1 MSIGFVHLSDIHFG
15 QEKGGQIWVHED
27 VRESLIEDVGLA
39 VRDLEAGRAR
49 GVIVTGDIAFGGR
62 ECEYDQAA
70 KWLDRVA
77 DAAGCERTSIQ
88 VVPGNHDIDRSQI
101 TRATGMMLE
110 KIATEGETAL
120 DEFLESEA
128 DRELLFRRFSAYR
141 PFAEGYRCTLDTSA
155 ELSEERVATLAP
167 GRSIRFIRLNSALV
181 CSRHDEEGKLL
192 LGARQRV
199 MRERPGEEL
208 VVLCHHP
215 LHWFRDSEDARRYV
229 WNRAR
234 IFISGHEHRPGVRVE
249 SVDEGRDLMMLA
261 AGAAI
266 PPAAGDGYTYC
277 YNLLEFKWEE
287 ARDGLSV
294 RVWPREWADN
304 LKRFSR
310 GSGDMDGNG
319 SEFFLACPNFRNA
332 PAVEDG
338 GAEEEEI
345 ECASETV
352 QINVL
357 NEPDAG
363 AAEGP
368 MSESYSLMLL
378 RFFRD
383 ISSSQR
389 LGILAALGALPPD
402 LHGAVNETM
411 ERRAFDS
418 LVKAGRSEELWNELN
433 KTIDRKSGTE

>member
-1 MSIGFVHLSDIHFG
+1 MSIGFMHLSDIHFG
-15 QEKGGQIWVHED
+15 QEKGGQIWIHED
-27 VRESLIEDVGLA
+27 VKESLIEDVGLA

-155 ELSEERVATLAP
+155 ELSEERVATLVP

-261 AGAAI
+261 GRG
-266 PPAAGDGYTYC
+266 GDTACCRGWIY
-277 YNLLEFKWEE
+277 LL
-287 ARDGLSV
+287 LQSV
-294 RVWPREWADN
+294 
-304 LKRFSR
+304 
-310 GSGDMDGNG
+310 
-319 SEFFLACPNFRNA
+319 
-332 PAVEDG
+332 
-338 GAEEEEI
+338 
-345 ECASETV
+345 
-352 QINVL
+352 
-357 NEPDAG
+357 
-363 AAEGP
+363 
-368 MSESYSLMLL
+368 
-378 RFFRD
+378 
-383 ISSSQR
+383 
-389 LGILAALGALPPD
+389 GIQVGRS
-402 LHGAVNETM
+402 
-411 ERRAFDS
+411 ERRAVRTC
-418 LVKAGRSEELWNELN
+418 LAQGMGRQFEEVLSGQRRHGRQWFRVFPSVSEFSQCARGGSWRSRRKRKLN
-433 KTIDRKSGTE
+433 VLPKQYKSMY